1 MVKNGS
7 DRLALKIDNIKID
20 QQIRFFL
27 SPDDRY
33 HGSSLYLYG
42 LPLIRGLVAT
52 ITLEKNEKRQ
62 GGYFCSCRK
71 G

>member
-1 MVKNGS
+1 
-7 DRLALKIDNIKID
+7 LALKIDNIKIG

-33 HGSSLYLYG
+33 HSSSLYLYG

-52 ITLEKNEKRQ
+52 IILEKNEKRQ
-62 GGYFCSCRK
+62 GG
-71 G
+71 